1 MVTLQFKRGPEASIP
16 SLSSGE
22 PGVTTDTE
30 KLFVGMPSGNTEMAK
45 QTDLSALSDTVTEI
59 NESYISNSQINVSG
73 GVAGLGEN
81 GALAIA
87 QGGTGGTT
95 VTQALVNLGAASQAD
110 LSDLTAR
117 VTEAESKLTVL
128 WDAVFTNIT
137 GNPFTVVL
145 SSLDGITVTAGVWN
159 AAKSRLEC

>member
-1 MVTLQFKRGPEASIP
+1 MAYGIVNVPSSADADTAVRLLTARVI
-16 SLSSGE
+16 SLSGGAVSDGDKFD
-22 PGVTTDTE
+22 GTRDLVIRVTQLDPE
-30 KLFVGMPSGNTEMAK
+30 HLLKPVPVQK
-45 QTDLSALSDTVTEI
+45 
-59 NESYISNSQINVSG
+59 
-73 GVAGLGEN
+73 
-81 GALAIA
+81 
-87 QGGTGGTT
+87 GGTGADSPEE
-95 VTQALVNLGAASQAD
+95 ALVNLGAASQAD